1 MKKMKSLVSLALV
14 LALSCSLAASASA
27 VKWGS
32 PINTKTKS
40 TAYGTLTGKIW
51 TYVGVMDNG
60 RMEYEPTA
68 ETSISSNYTMVE
80 TTVDLE
86 CVYDD
91 TGTAPASNW
100 SDSNTENNQNTAE
113 VSLWFSADPGR
124 SVTAFSTHGITY
136 SKSYAL
142 YMTTEF

>member
-1 MKKMKSLVSLALV
+1 MKKMKSLVSLILV

-27 VKWGS
+27 TKWGD
-32 PINTKTKS
+32 PINVKTKS
-40 TAYGTLTGKIW
+40 TEYGTLTGKIW

-60 RMEYEPTA
+60 RLEYEPTA

-91 TGTAPASNW
+91 TGTAPSSTW
-100 SDSNTENNQNTAE
+100 SASNTERNQNTAE
-113 VSLWFSADPGR
+113 VGLWLSTDGR

-136 SKSYAL
+136 TRSYAL
-142 YMTTEF
+142 YMTTRL